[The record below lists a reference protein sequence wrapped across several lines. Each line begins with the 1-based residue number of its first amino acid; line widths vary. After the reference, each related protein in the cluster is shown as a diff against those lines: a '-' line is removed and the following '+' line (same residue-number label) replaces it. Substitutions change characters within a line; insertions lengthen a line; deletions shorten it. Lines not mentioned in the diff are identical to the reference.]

1 MVTAYGR
8 EEVLKQAEQSFFEN
22 VLIKPVTPS
31 MLFDSVVQALS
42 ADQVPLREAFFT
54 STAEVDLALI
64 RGARVLLVEDNELN
78 REVALGLLEDAQ
90 LSLDTAENGAIAVQ
104 KISHREYD
112 LVLMDMQMPVMD
124 GVTATKAI
132 RSNPR
137 YQSLPIIAMTAN
149 AMDRDRQMCLE
160 AGMNDHL
167 AKPIDPDKL
176 FDALLRWISP
186 RVRSAAT
193 QSAIPSRSLSPPV
206 AGSDSLVISGI
217 DTATALKRTGGN
229 LKRYESLLHR
239 FADSQTTVVSDI
251 RAALIAKDTPTA
263 QRLAHSL
270 KGAAANLGVSA
281 LAEIAAKFESA
292 IDSNQGI
299 PLALETLSHS
309 LDTSLAA
316 IRSALPKEAALDSS
330 AVASNDSSIV
340 VQPLSQLKRLL
351 ENDDGD
357 AADFILDAR
366 HNLRKVLTAAEID
379 ALIRHIGNF
388 AYSEALQSL
397 STIATRLSITLE

>member
-1 MVTAYGR
+1 
-8 EEVLKQAEQSFFEN
+8 
-22 VLIKPVTPS
+22 
-31 MLFDSVVQALS
+31 
-42 ADQVPLREAFFT
+42 
-54 STAEVDLALI
+54 
-64 RGARVLLVEDNELN
+64 
-78 REVALGLLEDAQ
+78 
-90 LSLDTAENGAIAVQ
+90 
-104 KISHREYD
+104 
-112 LVLMDMQMPVMD
+112 MDMQMPVMD

-137 YQSLPIIAMTAN
+137 FQCLPIIAMTAN
-149 AMDRDRQMCLE
+149 AMDRDRQTCLE

-176 FDALLRWISP
+176 FDALLRWITP
-186 RVRSAAT
+186 RVRSAAAA
-193 QSAIPSRSLSPPV
+193 QSAIAPSSTSSPV
-206 AGSDSLVISGI
+206 IGSDSLAIRGV
-217 DTATALKRTGGN
+217 DTATALKRTGGS

-239 FADSQTTVVSDI
+239 FADSQATVVSDI
-251 RAALIAKDTPTA
+251 RAALLTKDTLTA

-281 LAEIAAKFESA
+281 LAEVAAKAESA

-316 IRSALPKEAALDSS
+316 IRSALPEETAPASS
-330 AVASNDSSIV
+330 TVAVSDPSIV
-340 VQPLSQLKRLL
+340 AQPLSQLKKLL

-366 HNLRKVLTAAEID
+366 PNLCKVLTPTEID
-379 ALIRHIGNF
+379 TLVGHVGNF
-388 AYSEALQSL
+388 AYSDALQSL
-397 STIATRLSITLE
+397 STIATRLSLTLE

>member
-1 MVTAYGR
+1 
-8 EEVLKQAEQSFFEN
+8 
-22 VLIKPVTPS
+22 VLIKPITPS
-31 MLFDSVVQALS
+31 ILFDSVIQALS
-42 ADQVPLREAFFT
+42 ADRGPHREAL
-54 STAEVDLALI
+54 STTTVELDLEPI

-78 REVALGLLEDAQ
+78 REVALGLLEDAD
-90 LSLDTAENGAIAVQ
+90 LSLDTAENGKVAVH
-104 KISHREYD
+104 KISHQEYD

-137 YQSLPIIAMTAN
+137 FRSLPIIAMTAN

-167 AKPIDPDKL
+167 SKPIDPDKL
-176 FDALLRWISP
+176 FDALLRWITP
-186 RVRSAAT
+186 RVRSASAA
-193 QSAIPSRSLSPPV
+193 QSAIPFSPLSPV
-206 AGSDSLVISGI
+206 AGADSLVISGI

-239 FADSQTTVVSDI
+239 FADSQATVVNDI

-263 QRLAHSL
+263 QRLVHSL

-281 LAEIAAKFESA
+281 LAQVAAKAESA
-292 IDSNQGI
+292 IDSNLGI
-299 PLALETLSHS
+299 PLALETLSHF

-316 IRSALPKEAALDSS
+316 IRSALPKEIAPDSS
-330 AVASNDSSIV
+330 AVAASDPSIV
-340 VQPLSQLKRLL
+340 AQPLSQLKTLL
-351 ENDDGD
+351 ENDDGE

-366 HNLRKVLTAAEID
+366 PKLCKILTATEIE
-379 ALIRHIGNF
+379 ALIGHVSNF
-388 AYSEALQSL
+388 AYSDALQSL
-397 STIATRLSITLE
+397 SSIATRLSISLE